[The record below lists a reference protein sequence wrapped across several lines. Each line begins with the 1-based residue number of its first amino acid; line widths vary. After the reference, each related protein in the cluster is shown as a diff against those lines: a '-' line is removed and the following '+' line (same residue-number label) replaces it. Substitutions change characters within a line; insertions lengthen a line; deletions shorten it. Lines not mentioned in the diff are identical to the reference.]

1 MDISTLETSVMSPR
15 KNAGHYWTQE
25 RDFDLGGDK
34 VSPRLIE
41 ETLTDHDGVRE
52 ALAFSVPSELG
63 VDEVWALVVPT
74 DSLDE
79 EALQKHCREKLPQ
92 TQVPVRFIN
101 VAELP
106 RTENGK
112 VDRRRLDAMVQGLAG
127 SCG

>member
-1 MDISTLETSVMSPR
+1 
-15 KNAGHYWTQE
+15 
-25 RDFDLGGDK
+25 
-34 VSPRLIE
+34 
-41 ETLTDHDGVRE
+41 VRE

-74 DSLDE
+74 DSLEE
-79 EALQKHCREKLPQ
+79 EALQKHCGKSSLRRKF
-92 TQVPVRFIN
+92 RY